1 MSSAW
6 AQVLRDAWSEL
17 ARHAAR
23 TRQYRTQSLSSE
35 FPLDAYAA
43 LRAAD
48 DAPCLLIRSEA
59 PPGSLFEVGG
69 MRLGVD
75 RDERGTLLLLSLED
89 TARSDLFTT
98 VCADALAAAGSDSEE
113 ALALF
118 LVRLDA
124 WRRFL
129 RERHAGLSREETV
142 GLIGELVVMERLLT
156 SRPDFLASWK
166 APEDGLH
173 DFEAGGHALEVK
185 TGIGPASQL
194 RISSLDQLET
204 SGVRRLDLVHVRL
217 VEDPA
222 GRSLADLVEAIE
234 LQLPDEAS
242 RRLLANQILRR
253 GLMPDDDV
261 ARTRPRVRLRNVEA
275 YTVGDSFPRLLRS
288 SVPTAIAEAMYAL
301 EVRAISGHSVDP
313 DDTFNLFTAGS
324 AA

>member
-1 MSSAW
+1 MSTSWPDELRTAW
-6 AQVLRDAWSEL
+6 GMLREHPAQ
-17 ARHAAR
+17 AREYR
-23 TRQYRTQSLSSE
+23 TRPLTGE

-69 MRLGVD
+69 MRLSVD

-98 VCADALAAAGSDSEE
+98 VCADALAAAGNDAEE
-113 ALALF
+113 ALDLF

-129 RERHAGLSREETV
+129 RERHAGLSREDTV
-142 GLIGELVVMERLLT
+142 GLIGELVMLERLLS

-204 SGVRRLDLVHVRL
+204 TGVRRLDLVHVRL
-217 VEDPA
+217 VEDPS
-222 GRSLADLVEAIE
+222 GRRLADLIEAIE
-234 LQLPDEAS
+234 LLLPDEAS
-242 RRLLANQILRR
+242 RRLFANQILRR

-261 ARTRPRVRLRNVEA
+261 ARTRTRVRLRSVEA
-275 YTVGDSFPRLLRS
+275 YTVDDSFPRLLRS

-301 EVRAISGHSVDP
+301 EVRALSDHSVDP
-313 DDTFNLFTAGS
+313 DATFNLFTAGS
-324 AA
+324 AT